1 MIHIKDEQRLRY
13 NMKIWHKN
21 DAFDI
26 LKKIS
31 EFLTLVQLLN
41 SLGNVNHAIS
51 IVGYWV
57 FDSNYDKVLCLTKES
72 LYIICS
78 PSIGEEQVAKF
89 QSVFY
94 TVRYIWAPIN
104 LKK

>member
-31 EFLTLVQLLN
+31 ESLTLVQLLD

-72 LYIICS
+72 LDLIFY
-78 PSIGEEQVAKF
+78 PSIREEQVATI
-89 QSVFY
+89 QSIFY
-94 TVRYIWAPIN
+94 AVRYMWAPIN
-104 LKK
+104 LKI